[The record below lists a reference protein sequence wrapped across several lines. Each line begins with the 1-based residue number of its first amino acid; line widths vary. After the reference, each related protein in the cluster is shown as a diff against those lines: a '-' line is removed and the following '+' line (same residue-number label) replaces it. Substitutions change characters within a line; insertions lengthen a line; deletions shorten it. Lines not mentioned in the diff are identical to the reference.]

1 MKKNFIILLLIFTCL
16 FAFAESRTAL
26 IIGNGTYEVS
36 PLRNTEND
44 ATDMAASL
52 EDLGFDVTLMT
63 NCTLIEMIDAIRDF
77 GEDILGGG
85 VGLFYYSGHAVQVS
99 GRNYFFGKFSNNR
112 TRSFYCSSTK

>member
-1 MKKNFIILLLIFTCL
+1 MYNIILSIFNSFISYLYAGGTSMKKNFIILLLIFTCL

-63 NCTLIEMIDAIRDF
+63 NCTLIEM
-77 GEDILGGG
+77 L
-85 VGLFYYSGHAVQVS
+85 
-99 GRNYFFGKFSNNR
+99 
-112 TRSFYCSSTK
+112 